1 MGEEKRTERV
11 ALRIASSIKIAA
23 TELATKN
30 GRSLSNYIEMLLR
43 EKINENKK

>member
-1 MGEEKRTERV
+1 MEEEKRTERV
-11 ALRIASSIKIAA
+11 ALRIAPSIKIAA

-43 EKINENKK
+43 DKINENKK